1 MAFRVNART
10 VLELGAELISSD
22 IIAFYELIKNAFDA
36 GSRAGADVKFTIAL
50 RRNDYLAVRGTAREL
65 LENEEEERRGG
76 RDVSREERKGQL
88 ADVVEAVT
96 EKLDHTAGGDVI
108 ATIERTIRA
117 SADLQDFVRRLDA
130 CYDEHNFIY
139 IFDTGSGMS
148 LSEIRTNFL
157 TLGTPARKREVDR
170 ILAAGGSKIPLGEKG
185 IGRLSAMR
193 LGERLQMETARAEDT
208 YLNVLDIDW
217 RVFGDL
223 DAMIEDVK
231 IEPRR
236 GPQKEHA
243 SWHGTRLRL
252 SALQEDWTEKRVRK
266 FAEEDFARLTDPF
279 LDPKTRPRIAL
290 YWNGDRIS
298 IPWLDRALIDNAHAS
313 LTGTYS
319 VAKGEPRLEL
329 RMIAT
334 KLGGFEHPKE
344 VDALT
349 LTRPDLESLLA
360 GTDNQL
366 PAAALTSVGGFDFE
380 IYWFNRR
387 FLSGMGDIGN
397 LAAVRRLVKKW
408 SSIMLFRDGFRVF
421 PYGEEEDD
429 WLELDAKAL
438 GRTGYVLNKNQFIG
452 HVRITRAGNPA
463 LVDQT
468 NREGLRVTPESQVFL
483 EVLHDAVT
491 ERLWSFFKEVDRRYR
506 QRAPD
511 LGNLEQQIGGLEGRA
526 KVALGKLRRY
536 IPRDEMTAFSELEHA
551 LREFHDLST
560 RAQQRIEE
568 VEADSRQMVQ
578 MAGVGLLVEM
588 VAHELARATESAL
601 GSLEGLSE
609 KNLPQDVKSKLATLR
624 AEIKSVSKR
633 LRVLDEA
640 SVSGRQRAEMFDL
653 VRLLEDLKEGH
664 AAQFARH
671 RIDMRIRGSRGP
683 LRVKLVKG
691 MVVQILENLISN
703 SIYWMEIRAERE
715 RGYRPVIEV
724 RIEKDP
730 LTIRF
735 SDNGRGI
742 APDHSERVFR
752 PYWSLKEKSKRRG
765 LGLFIA
771 ASNAADLKGRLTL
784 SDKPNPETGRL
795 HEFVLELPDSAVVQ

>member
-1 MAFRVNART
+1 MVFRVNART
-10 VLELGAELISSD
+10 VLELGSELISSD

-36 GSRAGADVKFTIAL
+36 GSRTGAEVKFTVVM
-50 RRNDYLAVRGTAREL
+50 RRNDYLAIRAAAVALSEK
-65 LENEEEERRGG
+65 EEEDKQKGKGAPSGERR
-76 RDVSREERKGQL
+76 SQL
-88 ADVVEAVT
+88 AELVEAAAA
-96 EKLDHTAGGDVI
+96 KFDRSAGADPVANI
-108 ATIERTIRA
+108 DAAIRDA
-117 SADLQDFVRRLDA
+117 RDLQDFVRRLDG
-130 CYDEHNFIY
+130 CYDENNFIE
-139 IFDTGSGMS
+139 ISDTGSGMS
-148 LSEIRTNFL
+148 LQEIHTNFL
-157 TLGTPARKREVDR
+157 TLGTSARKREVDR
-170 ILAAGGSKIPLGEKG
+170 IIAGGGSKIPLGEKG

-193 LGERLQMETARAEDT
+193 LGERLCMETAREEDAHF
-208 YLNVLDIDW
+208 NVLEIDW
-217 RVFGDL
+217 RLFGDL
-223 DAMIEDVK
+223 DAMIEDIK

-236 GPQKEHA
+236 GTPKEQK
-243 SWHGTRLRL
+243 SWHGTRLRI
-252 SALQEDWTEKRVRK
+252 SALQEDWTEKRVRN
-266 FAEEDFARLTDPF
+266 FAEQEFARLTDPF

-290 YWNGDRIS
+290 FWNGERIA
-298 IPWLDRALIDNAHAS
+298 IPWLDRALIDSAHAT
-313 LTGTYS
+313 LAGTYS
-319 VAKGEPRLEL
+319 VTKGEPRLDL
-329 RMIAT
+329 KMTAT

-344 VDALT
+344 SDALT
-349 LTRPDLESLLA
+349 LTRPDLESLLG

-366 PAAALTSVGGFDFE
+366 PASALTSVGAFDFE

-387 FLSGMGDIGN
+387 YLSGIGSVGN
-397 LAAVRRLVKKW
+397 LAAVRALVKKW

-429 WLELDAKAL
+429 WLALDAVAL

-468 NREGLRVTPESQVFL
+468 NREGLRVTPESQVFI

-491 ERLWSFFKEVDRRYR
+491 DRLWSFFKDVDRRYR
-506 QRAPD
+506 RRVPD
-511 LGNLEQQIGGLEGRA
+511 LGDIEQQIGGLEGRA
-526 KVALGKLRRY
+526 KVALGKLRKY
-536 IPRDEMTAFSELEHA
+536 IPRDEISVFSDLEHA

-601 GSLEGLSE
+601 SSLEGLPD

-640 SVSGRQRAEMFDL
+640 SVPGRQRAETFDL
-653 VRLLEDLKEGH
+653 ARLLEDLKEGH

-671 RIDMRIRGSRGP
+671 GIEMRIWGPKAP

-703 SIYWMEIRAERE
+703 SVYWMRVRAERE
-715 RGYRPVIEV
+715 RSYRPIIDI
-724 RIEKDP
+724 RIETDP
-730 LTIRF
+730 LTIRLT
-735 SDNGRGI
+735 DNGRGI
-742 APDHSERVFR
+742 APDHRERVFR
-752 PYWSLKEKSKRRG
+752 AYWSLKEKSKRRG

-771 ASNAADLKGRLTL
+771 ASNAADLKGQLTL
-784 SDKPNPETGRL
+784 SERVDRETGRL
-795 HEFVLELPDSAVVQ
+795 HEFVLELPDSAVVR